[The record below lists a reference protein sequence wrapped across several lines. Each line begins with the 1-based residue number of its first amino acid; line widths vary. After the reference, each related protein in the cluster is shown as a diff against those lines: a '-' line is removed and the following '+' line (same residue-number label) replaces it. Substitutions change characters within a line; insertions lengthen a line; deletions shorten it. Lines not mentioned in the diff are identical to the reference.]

1 MKADFG
7 QLLRYSLV
15 GLANTFFYA
24 GLLFISLKFLEAPR
38 PVSVAA
44 AFVIAMIFQYLANRS
59 FTFRSKQ
66 GVGGELLRYL
76 IAALLNYII
85 TLVIIFI
92 AIDFLSFSEAWASIS
107 AGLLTAVTGYLFSLL
122 WVFRNE
128 K

>member
-1 MKADFG
+1 MRANVG

-15 GLANTFFYA
+15 GLINTFFYA
-24 GLLFISLKFLEAPR
+24 VLLFISLKSLEAPR

-44 AFVIAMIFQYLANRS
+44 AFVIAMIFQYFANRS

-66 GVGGELLRYL
+66 RLGGELLRYL

-85 TLVIIFI
+85 TLVVIFI
-92 AIDFLSFSEAWASIS
+92 AVDCLRLSEAWASVS
-107 AGLLTAVTGYLFSLL
+107 AGLLTAFTGYFFSLL
-122 WVFRNE
+122 WVFSNE